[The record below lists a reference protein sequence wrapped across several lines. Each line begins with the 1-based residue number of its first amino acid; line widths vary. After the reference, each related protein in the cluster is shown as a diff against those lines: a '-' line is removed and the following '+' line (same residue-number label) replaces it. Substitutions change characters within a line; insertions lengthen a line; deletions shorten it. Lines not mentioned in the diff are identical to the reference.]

1 MRIKLL
7 LVFLFVNGFVSMV
20 YGQDKPCYRFT
31 DTLLFDGY
39 VLSVRINGCIGE
51 CTTAYCLVNNDE
63 QRITALSAIA
73 AAFSRDTSYRDDSL
87 LLLVSNLNASQFA
100 VMKDYLEDSLPSRFS
115 KEEIVES
122 IIWGIHIEDTT
133 DYRNYEPSPI
143 PMEKKSIGN
152 LYFKGKEH
160 GWNSFSALLPS
171 AEYNDT
177 VRVRGD
183 DFRIELMP
191 FKSWGVIAELNDCDF
206 FGYEV
211 GERLLHDAQYHT
223 IRVFIPLSL
232 KL

>member
-7 LVFLFVNGFVSMV
+7 FVLLFVNGFATMV
-20 YGQDKPCYRFT
+20 YGQDGPCYRFT

-39 VLSVRINGCIGE
+39 VLSVRIKGCIGE

-87 LLLVSNLNASQFA
+87 LLLMSDLNASRFA
-100 VMKDYLEDSLPSRFS
+100 IMKDYLEDSLSSRFS
-115 KEEIVES
+115 KKEIVES
-122 IIWGIHIEDTT
+122 LIWGVHIEDTT
-133 DYRNYEPSPI
+133 DYRNYEPLPI

-152 LYFKGKEH
+152 LYFAGKDH
-160 GWNSFSALLPS
+160 GRNSFSALLPT
-171 AEYNDT
+171 AEYKDT
-177 VRVRGD
+177 VSDRGG
-183 DFRIELMP
+183 DFRIELIP

-211 GERLLHDAQYHT
+211 GERLLHDAQYHK

-232 KL
+232 KM